1 MGCPYSRHIFTQAIH
16 MSHQTSDQN
25 EKKGHE
31 RERDTV
37 KQWDTN
43 KQKNYASYQASTVSV
58 TPLGMRYL
66 FDSC

>member
-31 RERDTV
+31 RERET
-37 KQWDTN
+37 QSSNGTQTN
-43 KQKNYASYQASTVSV
+43 KRTTQVIKQV
-58 TPLGMRYL
+58 L
-66 FDSC
+66 